1 MLSKLLLAGIFACS
15 TAIAQ
20 PVITLS
26 LQDSSLFTAEID
38 NQSFNEPQSVMNFY
52 DVPTGSHLLKIFKIL
67 KTGNSIIKQPVFE
80 GKVKIDENFS
90 LVGFIDRYN
99 QLKIVS
105 NTAKSNRNGTVNSQ
119 TEFPNPNN
127 IPKNT
132 QKTTDRQGI
141 NNDQFKGIIE
151 NLSTIEIESDRL
163 KTAKGIIS
171 VSTIKS
177 SQAAEIM
184 LQFNRESNRIDIA
197 DFAKEYVADP
207 ENYGVV
213 YNAIR
218 SPRSIRRL
226 DRRLSN

>member
-1 MLSKLLLAGIFACS
+1 MLSKLLLVGIFVYS
-15 TAIAQ
+15 TATAQ
-20 PVITLS
+20 PVLTLS

-38 NQSFNEPQSVMNFY
+38 NQSFNEPQFVMNFY
-52 DVPTGSHLLKIFKIL
+52 DVPTGSYQLKIFKIL
-67 KTGNSIIKQPVFE
+67 KTGNSIVRQPVFE
-80 GKVKIDENFS
+80 GKVNIDENFS

-105 NTAKSNRNGTVNSQ
+105 NVAKLNRNETINSQ
-119 TEFPNPNN
+119 NEFPNPNN

-132 QKTTDRQGI
+132 QKTTNKQGM
-141 NNDQFKGIIE
+141 NNEQFKGILE

-177 SQAAEIM
+177 SQVAEIM
-184 LQFNRESNRIDIA
+184 LQFNRESNRIYIA
-197 DFAKEYVADP
+197 DFAKEYVTDP